1 MSALLVSDMDDVPIS
16 GDTWEHEISERCSDE
31 FNTSFWGLEGNEQVH
46 RTDLCISFA
55 QEMGF
60 NELTSVKV

>member
-1 MSALLVSDMDDVPIS
+1 VNGVPIP
-16 GDTWEHEISERCSDE
+16 GDTWENEIAKGSSDE
-31 FNTSFWGLEGNEQVH
+31 LDTSFWGLEGNKQVH
-46 RTDLCISFA
+46 RTDLFISFA